1 MGKLNINNIFENIN
15 KYHYYIS
22 SASKTIFLTSSNNK
36 KEAREVALQ
45 KLEPNIKNLIGKNI
59 ILVTIKNIENKF
71 NSLNNDEDNKL
82 NTIGGPITF
91 EIQTEIIKSE
101 NKISS
106 GDKSKRNVY
115 LSEKFI
121 KKHSDD
127 ITIKLKDVV
136 NDYKNNELNCQKGI
150 LCMSIL

>member
-1 MGKLNINNIFENIN
+1 MSKINISEILKNVN

-22 SASKTIFLTSSNNK
+22 SSTKTIFLSSSNDK
-36 KEAREVALQ
+36 KEARELALQ
-45 KLEPNIKNLIGKNI
+45 KLAPNIKNLIGKNI
-59 ILVTIKNIENKF
+59 ILVSIKNVESKY
-71 NSLNNDEDNKL
+71 NDEDKL
-82 NTIGGPITF
+82 NIIGGPITF

-121 KKHSDD
+121 KKNISD
-127 ITIKLKDVV
+127 ITVKLKDVI
-136 NDYKNNELNCQKGI
+136 NDYKNNELNLINIKNYSYLELNI
-150 LCMSIL
+150 